1 MSKRL
6 GRHPHLASPI
16 KGEEPKE
23 GSVKPSPSMG
33 EGWMGVL
40 SAPLRR
46 NLGRGFSMKKTLLI
60 AVGAVAFAS
69 AAQADE
75 GMWTFDNFPSQAV
88 KAKYGVTIDQSWLD
102 SVRQNAVRL
111 STGCSASIVSSEGL
125 VLTNN
130 HCVRDCE
137 QYLSTADT
145 NYVKDGFIPAGREDE
160 KLCPGMQAE
169 ILTSIT
175 DVTERVTK
183 AAAGKTGQAFVKA
196 RDAAIA
202 AVEKEGCAG
211 RETLF
216 RCQVVT
222 LYQGGEYKLYTFRKY
237 SDVRIAFA
245 PEEQMAFFGGDPDNF
260 NFPRYDLDF
269 SFVRLYE
276 NGKPVK
282 TPNHLKWSAAPPKKG
297 EPVFVVGNPGTT
309 DRLYTAE
316 QLKTLRDVSLPT
328 IQLLYSELRGRLIRF
343 SEESDENARTASEE
357 LFGIENSFKAYYGM
371 EKALRDP
378 ALIDAKEAYDTAL
391 RAKVAADPALLK
403 EVGFPWAET
412 AAAQVARRE
421 LYVPYIFMESA
432 AGFDST
438 LFSYARTLVR
448 AAEERAKPNGERLPA
463 YTDSRLPLLE
473 KRTLDVQPVYPDVEQ
488 LLLEFW
494 LSKLREYLTVDSAGT
509 KTFLG
514 KESPESLSKRLATSK
529 LGDAEYRKQLWDGG
543 LDAVMASDDPMIKYV
558 LATDAAS
565 RAIRKEYEERVSGP
579 TDRAAEAIAKARFA
593 VYGTSTYPDAT
604 FSLRISYGK
613 VEGWTNDGKT
623 VPPFTYLGGL
633 WDRATGQPPFELAP
647 RWVDA
652 KSKVDGDTVFD
663 FTTDND
669 IVGGNSGSPV
679 INAKGQVIGAIFDG
693 NILSLGGTFG
703 FDDRVNRAV
712 AVSTAAVTEA
722 LRKIYGQTELVNEL
736 TRRR

>member
-1 MSKRL
+1 
-6 GRHPHLASPI
+6 
-16 KGEEPKE
+16 
-23 GSVKPSPSMG
+23 
-33 EGWMGVL
+33 
-40 SAPLRR
+40 
-46 NLGRGFSMKKTLLI
+46 MKKLLLT
-60 AVGAVAFAS
+60 AVGVVAFS
-69 AAQADE
+69 GAARADE
-75 GMWTFDNFPSQAV
+75 GMWTFDNFPSEAV
-88 KAKYGVTIDQSWLD
+88 KAKYGVTIDKAWLD
-102 SVRQNAVRL
+102 NVRQNAVRL
-111 STGCSASIVSSEGL
+111 STGCSASIVSGNGL

-137 QYLSTADT
+137 QSLSTGDT
-145 NYVKDGFIPAGREDE
+145 DYVKDGFMPATREDE

-169 ILTSIT
+169 ILVSIS
-175 DVTERVTK
+175 DVTDRVTS

-211 RETLF
+211 REKLY

-222 LYQGGEYKLYTFRKY
+222 LYQGGQYKLYTFRKY

-276 NGKPVK
+276 NGKPIK
-282 TPNHLKWSAAPPKKG
+282 TPNHLRWSAAPPREG

-309 DRLYTAE
+309 DRLYTAD
-316 QLKTLRDVSLPT
+316 QLKTLRDLSLPT

-343 SEESDENARTASEE
+343 SEESSENARTSADE

-378 ALIDAKEAYDTAL
+378 ALIRAKEAYDQVL
-391 RAKVAADPALLK
+391 RDKVAADPTLLK
-403 EVGFPWAET
+403 EIGFPWAET
-412 AAAQVARRE
+412 AAAQVAQHA
-421 LYVPYIFMESA
+421 LYMPSLFMERA
-432 AGFDST
+432 AGFDSS

-448 AAEERAKPNGERLPA
+448 AAEERAKPNSERLPE

-473 KRTLDVQPVYPDVEQ
+473 KRTLDEKPVYPKVEK

-494 LSKLREYLTVDSAGT
+494 LSKLREYLTADSDGT

-514 KESPESLSKRLATSK
+514 KESPETLSARLAASK
-529 LGDAEYRKQLWDGG
+529 LGDAAYRKQLWDGG
-543 LDAVMASDDPMIKYV
+543 IDAVKASDDPMIKYV

-565 RAIRKEYEERVSGP
+565 RAIRKEYEERVTGP
-579 TDRAAEAIAKARFA
+579 TDRAAERIAKARFA
-593 VYGTSTYPDAT
+593 IYGTSTYPDAT

-613 VEGWTNDGKT
+613 VEGWTEDGKT
-623 VPPFTYLGGL
+623 VGPFTRLGGL

-652 KSKVDGDTVFD
+652 KSKVEGDTVFD

-679 INAKGQVIGAIFDG
+679 INAKGEVIGAIFDG

-703 FDDRVNRAV
+703 FNDRVNRAV

-722 LRKIYGQTELVNEL
+722 LKKIYGQTALVKEL
-736 TRRR
+736 TGR